1 MKDDRANTDA
11 DVAAYASAVA
21 SGSKFVQIDSQK
33 DLVEDAE
40 VQLESPYAMS
50 LDKTELDNL
59 KKTS

>member
-33 DLVEDAE
+33 DLVEDA
-40 VQLESPYAMS
+40 
-50 LDKTELDNL
+50 
-59 KKTS
+59 